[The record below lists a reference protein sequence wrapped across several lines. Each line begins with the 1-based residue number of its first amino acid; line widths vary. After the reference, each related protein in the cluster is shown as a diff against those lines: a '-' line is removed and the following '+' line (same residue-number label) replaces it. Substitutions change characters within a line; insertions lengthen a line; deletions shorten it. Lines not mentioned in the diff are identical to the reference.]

1 MLHKGAEFPMHSWQ
15 IIYLIAVV
23 ALAGYVLLRS
33 PEGTTGKIMTFVLNW
48 LAPYTSITI
57 AFVAIFQQGFLPA
70 LPFFALAAFCFI
82 TFLRRSTNAR

>member
-1 MLHKGAEFPMHSWQ
+1 MYAWQ
-15 IIYLIAVV
+15 IIYLVAVA

-33 PEGTTGKIMTFVLNW
+33 PEGTLGKVMNFILNW

-70 LPFFALAAFCFI
+70 LPFFALAAICFI
-82 TFLRRSTNAR
+82 TFLKRGTNASVE